1 MRRSGL
7 ILLVAGVGCVGP
19 SRAEMDERMAEA
31 KRIQA
36 AGAVHMPP
44 AGVESCVGV
53 TVRLTEDNAEAERA
67 QLLGRISE
75 AEVQATLQ
83 KAGAPRC
90 AEAFR
95 QAALEQGLTSEP
107 LRVKAGYGVGP
118 DGRVCCVVE
127 KGRME
132 PLDPAAAPLLE
143 EAANCLKDALFRAQF
158 PAGRVVDKERLVR
171 FSSVD
176 LSPVETVHTST
187 KTAPGR

>member
-1 MRRSGL
+1 MRRAAF
-7 ILLVAGVGCVGP
+7 LLLLTGCVGP
-19 SRAEMDERMAEA
+19 SRVEMDERMAEA

-44 AGVESCVGV
+44 AGVDSCVGV
-53 TVRLTEDNAEAERA
+53 VVRLTEEGAEAERN
-67 QLLGRISE
+67 LLIDRIKES
-75 AEVQATLQ
+75 EVQAALQ
-83 KAGAPRC
+83 KAGAFRC

-107 LRVKAGYGVGP
+107 LRVKAGYGIDP
-118 DGRVCCVVE
+118 AGRVCCVVE

-143 EAANCLKDALFRAQF
+143 EAADCLKNALFRAQF
-158 PAGRVVDKERLVR
+158 PAGRLLDKERLVR

-176 LSPVETVHTST
+176 LTPVETVR
-187 KTAPGR
+187 TATTAR